1 MLLTS
6 RHALSSALPGDTA
19 KYPPIWRWFQRWAYW
34 FLPWDNEESVTPE
47 SAGVKASQRA
57 A

>member
-1 MLLTS
+1 MTPRWPGILNAINIDA
-6 RHALSSALPGDTA
+6 RNREIPADMALV
-19 KYPPIWRWFQRWAYW
+19 RWAYW